1 MSALTILAEECEL
14 LNDSKYRNYI
24 TQVEK
29 ALRSF
34 ENTSEWADLIS
45 ALGKLNKV
53 LLAHV
58 KYPVIPKRVTIGKRL
73 AQCLH
78 PALPSG
84 VHLKALETY
93 DIIFKCIGTQRLAQ
107 DLFVYSAGLFPL
119 LSHAAMNVKPV
130 LLSIY
135 ERHFVAL
142 GKHIKPGLNGMLLG
156 LLPGL
161 EEGSEHYDRT
171 NSLLEDLCKQ
181 ANAEYFYTCL
191 WECIRSCPSV
201 RLPAITFLV
210 SHFNK
215 KKSMEDQ
222 LYMMGLN
229 IDLLVEAVCSA
240 VQDTVV
246 LVQRVLLD
254 FLLLA
259 FPMHNSQLT
268 KSDMSKIVKAVTNV
282 LLRRDMSLNRRLY
295 TWFLGNSGAG
305 QVVMATEI
313 AKKQQRSDSIS
324 TTSETDVSYFH
335 LYSKDLLVQALK
347 SKLANVDSDT
357 SFLTGKISIFKPFRI
372 LMSLL
377 DKPEIGPVILENVL
391 LSVLRCLYKECK
403 QLDIVQSAE
412 VKASEN
418 RHMLNKRNRTEYEKA
433 SMTKAELIKTSNL
446 LFSTFEPYFIWDYL
460 ARMFESSCLAMHSGK
475 KLERTSSTAEMD
487 IPPLKEFCTL
497 VEFLLEVISLNCQL
511 FIGETFL
518 ETQTEHLPE
527 LLRRIT
533 LSLAHHC
540 DDIHDTDI
548 KSTLQLCSKL
558 LSKVQPSMKVIEMKE
573 EEDDAFPMDD
583 LSLKDF
589 QYQTDENTQD
599 KHNSTNNTKIN
610 ETRIKSD
617 ENDNLKANQSEEEQ
631 RANDVQLNGDVADYL
646 QKSEEFLR
654 NSVPRSVSNSSISKR
669 ISGPINLMQNCVECF
684 QMFFNTFATCK
695 ILKSESLSNKCVQS
709 LTLPQYSRKS
719 SSSDSLLYDC
729 SKNSKDED
737 SKGNQSE
744 TVTQLNLDLTDDT
757 IETYTCACKLL
768 LEFSSFPIYCT
779 DFHKM
784 LYKTCSQDE
793 SYHLP
798 PWLQDLMTCACF
810 VNNFSIQSSSIS
822 AMLDLIILT
831 QSVQSASDSSEGSKL
846 YCEGMVSVL
855 ILPALP
861 PVHLKF
867 IDEKT
872 CFYKRIAE
880 ILWDYLAED
889 RQRYHQRSVELFNL
903 LHQVAPSSWTC
914 EDVIGQSMVSSDEKR
929 RISAFKKFTIL
940 WHITR
945 DIRSDM
951 TPGHS
956 PRTFDRS
963 MFVLLDSL
971 KEDTSATKTI
981 TSQWLTHIVQR
992 NDISRVFVPLLSM
1005 LLHPDTARVSVQH
1018 VNFHK
1023 PKKIKLSESNEVDNS
1038 EAQIYAI
1045 SSEGGNI
1052 IYHVNTDGKKLSGK
1066 SAENLKSLSMV
1077 MSDRGMTTIAP
1088 SDHDFSFDKV
1098 RPDDLNL
1105 RLNPFGSES
1114 SLDSRESFDATPTQS
1129 YDINSFKRLDKNTCA
1144 KEGIV
1149 FDGSDTPP
1157 EPPPSEPVS
1166 EETDPED
1173 LVSGILDELLF
1184 VASDSGEGSSA
1195 QKDEDDKQRENTLS
1209 RESSVDQDMNN
1220 IEGSGM
1226 DIDSPT
1232 GSELDLAGKGQG
1244 DFSEASSEIHNLH
1257 MHLLLYTQK
1266 FDYKRTMYALTTIK
1280 SMLLTCPRLVVTAMV
1295 TTSIS
1300 NIRTQQLAK
1309 LQSLLARHR
1318 KSVFGKNF
1326 FGTLPA
1332 DTLSSYRS
1340 NMFIEVVIS
1349 VCLYFIRSYYP
1360 NFTMSKLSQEEL
1372 NGNKE
1377 VHILA
1382 CEVLTL
1388 LMSELITIMRES
1400 GKSFMSYIK
1409 DLLTRCK
1416 VQKALLHCT
1425 LASVYNAR
1433 KRSSSENTHKIS
1445 ETIIAFNEENLDSS
1459 ANETF
1464 QIRVLNLLLVLI
1476 MLENRISK
1484 IQGEPDSSKISDWE
1498 RSKIVFHSSLTSA
1511 KYAHTLPIVQQGM
1524 FVSCILSAF
1533 KQPHMCHMH
1542 KQWIAMVTSSL
1553 PYMGRALS
1561 SIVMCVVSQ
1570 LCRNIEALAA
1580 AYETSHRTKL
1590 ERIPPD
1596 HAVSMLEG
1604 LTTVCHYC
1612 LLDSA
1617 SPVSVGLPAPT
1628 SNTITTDSASAG
1640 QILTNLIHVFNPSGN
1655 NRDVSPQ
1662 RDLGPKAP
1670 IMEARRSLLSILP
1683 RIIACMTALW
1693 KASDSAEKSKTNQQK
1708 YIIGSPKVIKQQIIA
1723 FLSPIS
1729 VPHGNNLLGAVAVT
1743 WNDYRKKPVL
1753 GMSKKMQLAS
1763 LPSDEQLLLVNLIS
1777 AIKVLPTD
1785 TLVQTVKQVI
1795 KQPPP
1800 SELSK
1805 AKKTASLEVNM
1816 LQFFYAYVQQAAGT
1830 QLLDS
1835 WTSLSSLLRDTLQL
1849 NITPYGKFLLLQIF
1863 NEFVQKTPI
1872 IEEKKYVKELQDI
1885 TQKLLEAIGTIGG
1898 SSLEQTT
1905 WLRRNL
1911 AVKPGPQTDRLE
1923 DEETSELDEDVEV
1936 IQERKVVDPKL
1947 TNTSDSKY
1955 SVQAL
1960 SLLAELIAGLLDVVY
1975 TSEDKD
1981 RVPTV
1986 LTPIMYNVFP
1996 YLKSHSTHNLPSYRA
2011 CSQMLASLS
2020 GYQYTRKAWRKEAF
2034 ELLMDPYF
2042 FQLDMRCIHYWR
2054 CIIDN
2059 LMTHDKTTFKDLMNR
2074 VTITQ
2079 TGSISIFSSKEQELE
2094 QRAGMMKRL
2103 AFTIF
2108 CSEPDQYQKAMP
2120 EIQERLAECLRST
2133 HQVPS
2138 IMAQVF
2144 LCFRV
2149 LILRMSPHQLTSLW
2163 PTVITE
2169 MIHVFMQI
2177 EQELSNDTDEFNVFL
2192 RGQSRSSDDG
2202 TQVQRIANLD
2212 SSWAHLGNGLNAHN
2226 NPAWL
2231 QLYLSVCKLLDLALA
2246 LPADVVPQFQLYRW
2260 AFIGG
2265 VAAGNRGDDE
2275 DPEEDEK
2282 EKKRKKKREPK
2293 FVPHIIRLTKLVN
2306 DRVKGATP
2314 IVKTTPGRP
2323 ILNITYLRSLVELQP
2338 FFNTLCHSSQSDGLV
2353 NKQSGKRSKVTVD
2366 KLPKSKSAPFLNQF
2380 ERQFSDLSL
2389 QFTSDRQYIEELIEC
2404 DFLEPLPA

>member
-171 NSLLEDLCKQ
+171 NSLLEDLCEQ
-181 ANAEYFYTCL
+181 ANDEYFYTCL

-295 TWFLGNSGAG
+295 TWFLGNSGTG

-460 ARMFESSCLAMHSGK
+460 ARMFESSCLAVHSGK

-497 VEFLLEVISLNCQL
+497 VEFLLEVISL
-511 FIGETFL
+511 
-518 ETQTEHLPE
+518 
-527 LLRRIT
+527 
-533 LSLAHHC
+533 
-540 DDIHDTDI
+540 
-548 KSTLQLCSKL
+548 
-558 LSKVQPSMKVIEMKE
+558 
-573 EEDDAFPMDD
+573 EDDAFPMDD

-617 ENDNLKANQSEEEQ
+617 ENDNLK
-631 RANDVQLNGDVADYL
+631 
-646 QKSEEFLR
+646 KSEEFLR

-684 QMFFNTFATCK
+684 KIFFNTFATCK

-1023 PKKIKLSESNEVDNS
+1023 PKKIKLSESNEIDNS

-1244 DFSEASSEIHNLH
+1244 DTSEASSEIHNLH

-1753 GMSKKMQLAS
+1753 DAVSS
-1763 LPSDEQLLLVNLIS
+1763 PLPQYEYNKRYYLLLVIKQPLIS

-1795 KQPPP
+1795 NNRLHQN
-1800 SELSK
+1800 S
-1805 AKKTASLEVNM
+1805 KTASLEVNM

-2177 EQELSNDTDEFNVFL
+2177 EQELSNDTDEF
-2192 RGQSRSSDDG
+2192 
-2202 TQVQRIANLD
+2202 
-2212 SSWAHLGNGLNAHN
+2212 
-2226 NPAWL
+2226 
-2231 QLYLSVCKLLDLALA
+2231 K
-2246 LPADVVPQFQLYRW
+2246 
-2260 AFIGG
+2260 
-2265 VAAGNRGDDE
+2265 
-2275 DPEEDEK
+2275 
-2282 EKKRKKKREPK
+2282 
-2293 FVPHIIRLTKLVN
+2293 
-2306 DRVKGATP
+2306 
-2314 IVKTTPGRP
+2314 
-2323 ILNITYLRSLVELQP
+2323 
-2338 FFNTLCHSSQSDGLV
+2338 
-2353 NKQSGKRSKVTVD
+2353 
-2366 KLPKSKSAPFLNQF
+2366 
-2380 ERQFSDLSL
+2380 
-2389 QFTSDRQYIEELIEC
+2389 
-2404 DFLEPLPA
+2404 